1 MSDLTSLKV
10 TQLLQIIL
18 TVKISNTMIKELFN
32 IERWEYTR
40 TIVFELFVRAFENG
54 TDIYFKNR
62 LVFKWHF
69 NKTLCSSNKEIWML
83 QWFQV
88 RRGIAISDIVL
99 CVKCEWEPCL
109 ASIRWTDLYIQYG
122 CYRYYVSA
130 TLAILLYS
138 NRNFLMRRTS
148 L

>member
-18 TVKISNTMIKELFN
+18 PVKISN
-32 IERWEYTR
+32 TR

-54 TDIYFKNR
+54 TDIYLKNR

-138 NRNFLMRRTS
+138 NQNFLMRRTS

>member
-18 TVKISNTMIKELFN
+18 PVKISKKMIKELFN

-54 TDIYFKNR
+54 TDIYLKNR

-69 NKTLCSSNKEIWML
+69 NKTLCFSNKEIWML

-99 CVKCEWEPCL
+99 CVKCEWKPCL
-109 ASIRWTDLYIQYG
+109 ARSIHTIWLLSVLCI
-122 CYRYYVSA
+122 CHVSHFI
-130 TLAILLYS
+130 ILKPEFF
-138 NRNFLMRRTS
+138 NA
-148 L
+148 